1 MPQSLTRHVLAV
13 LSFLGRGGPIDY
25 KGDNVIWVVDT
36 GIDSNHEDLN
46 VDKTRGW
53 SYKMTN
59 NTSDGREEYDTE
71 DDNVGHGTNV
81 AGVAAAKN
89 NKKGVVGIA
98 AGATVV
104 PVKAMDMVSG
114 YIDIYVV
121 IQAVWHVADNGSP
134 GDVVV
139 MSFSIVPQVPVD
151 CPLSISSILENMDT
165 ALQNVACV
173 VRLAQYEFERV
184 LEELATKG
192 IKVNSSK
199 SSKRKCLICVQSHA
213 TNDFISD
220 FHLCREL
227 WTLK

>member
-1 MPQSLTRHVLAV
+1 MILPQSLTCHVLAA
-13 LSFLGRGGPIDY
+13 LSFFGRGGPIDY

-59 NTSDGREEYDTE
+59 NTSDGTEEYDTE
-71 DDNVGHGTNV
+71 DDNVGHGTAV

-104 PVKAMDMVSG
+104 PVKAMDMLSG

-121 IQAVWHVADNGSP
+121 IQALWHVADNGSP

-139 MSFSIVPQVPVD
+139 MSFSIVPPVLQKD
-151 CPLSISSILENMDT
+151 CPFSIPSILENMDT
-165 ALQNVACV
+165 ALQNLACV
-173 VRLAQYEFERV
+173 VQLAQYEFETV
-184 LEELATKG
+184 LEEMATNG
-192 IKVNSSK
+192 IKVNSPK
-199 SSKRKCLICVQSHA
+199 IIEKDMFDMCA
-213 TNDFISD
+213 IS
-220 FHLCREL
+220 CP
-227 WTLK
+227 